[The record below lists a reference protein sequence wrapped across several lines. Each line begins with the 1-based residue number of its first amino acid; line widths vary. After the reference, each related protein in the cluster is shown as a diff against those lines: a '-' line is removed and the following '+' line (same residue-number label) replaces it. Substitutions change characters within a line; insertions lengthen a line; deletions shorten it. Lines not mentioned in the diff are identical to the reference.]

1 MGFSQ
6 PPLWQLCV
14 LEYQTGKGSVS
25 VRAFCASQSIFWSTK
40 CNDKPLCLVIGP
52 ISWCPIF
59 LYEEMETG
67 DLISSLAEEYLGKKK
82 TLDCIR
88 SLAEYQVLLLQTLK
102 KRVRLAM
109 TALQPLLART
119 LWSLM
124 TTVVFLLVLN
134 TVLTNQHHS
143 EGVS

>member
-82 TLDCIR
+82 NPGLHQVSSRIPGTVTANSEETCQAGHDCFAASPSKD
-88 SLAEYQVLLLQTLK
+88 SLIPDDHSGISSGTEHSAYK
-102 KRVRLAM
+102 PA
-109 TALQPLLART
+109 PL
-119 LWSLM
+119 W
-124 TTVVFLLVLN
+124 
-134 TVLTNQHHS
+134 
-143 EGVS
+143 GC